1 MQWHWKLGFT
11 SIDSQGVLIRGT
23 ESGLHFSTDSASG
36 GLGLEKYSISLIT
49 NSQERQT
56 LQVHGAERM

>member
-23 ESGLHFSTDSASG
+23 ESGLH
-36 GLGLEKYSISLIT
+36 LVQILL
-49 NSQERQT
+49 QEVWTSFQE
-56 LQVHGAERM
+56 V

>member
-23 ESGLHFSTDSASG
+23 ESGLHFGIDSASG
-36 GLGLEKYSISLIT
+36 GLD
-49 NSQERQT
+49 
-56 LQVHGAERM
+56 